1 MPKIAEF
8 ADYVLELV
16 AEELDVPKE
25 SIMSKS
31 RNAEVVDARH
41 TAVKLLH
48 CNNIYPSKIA
58 AMFDVSP
65 RTIHYVI
72 TSFDARI
79 QTNKSP
85 RNSFAKLAKK
95 LGENCETTAK

>member
-1 MPKIAEF
+1 MPKIAEL
-8 ADYVLELV
+8 AEYVLELV
-16 AEELDVPKE
+16 AEELEVSKKQ
-25 SIMSKS
+25 ILSKS
-31 RNAEVVDARH
+31 RRAEVVDARH

-48 CNNIYPSKIA
+48 SNNVYPSKIA
-58 AMFDVSP
+58 AVFDVSP
-65 RTIHYVI
+65 RSIHYVI

-79 QTNKSP
+79 QTNRSL